1 MGALIS
7 EENRKKSSLENTT
20 SEVMVARGRTNERGQ
35 HSRGT
40 SRSKSKG
47 KKSKLKCWF
56 CNKAGHLKKYYWKR
70 KQASREENSSNEANI
85 EENESCMIDEVLT
98 TSIV

>member
-1 MGALIS
+1 MLCSLPDSWAHFVNSINFSFVESITFDDVVGALIS
-7 EENRKKSSLENTT
+7 KETRKKSSLEKLT
-20 SEVMVARGRTNERGQ
+20 SKVMIARGRTSERGQ

-56 CNKAGHLKKYYWKR
+56 CNK
-70 KQASREENSSNEANI
+70 
-85 EENESCMIDEVLT
+85 
-98 TSIV
+98 